1 MRVALVYDRINKWGG
16 AERVLLALHD
26 IWPDA
31 PLYTSVYDEKK
42 ASWAKVFPSVIPSFL
57 QKFPFAKNHH
67 EIYPWLTPLAFESFN
82 FDNYDLV
89 ISVTSSESKD
99 IITKPNTF
107 HICYCL
113 TPTRFLW
120 SGYDEYLNNPGF
132 GFLNQLVKM
141 VLPFIFKRLKDL
153 DLVACHRPDYYIA
166 ISQTVKNRIKKYY
179 QQESIVVYPPVDT
192 DFFKVKEQKLIANEY
207 FLIVSRLVPYKKVD
221 LAIEVFNQLGWK
233 LKIVGSGSEKKSLK
247 QMARD
252 NIELVGELTEL
263 ELLSYYQECTGLL
276 VCQEEDF
283 GLVSLEAQACGK
295 PVLAFNKGGAAETV
309 INGKTGLL
317 FEKQSVTS
325 LREALEKFKT
335 REFSSKVCR
344 ENALK
349 YNRDNFKKNFL
360 REINKLWE
368 HKNLK
373 ITT

>member
-1 MRVALVYDRINKWGG
+1 
-16 AERVLLALHD
+16 
-26 IWPDA
+26 
-31 PLYTSVYDEKK
+31 
-42 ASWAKVFPSVIPSFL
+42 
-57 QKFPFAKNHH
+57 
-67 EIYPWLTPLAFESFN
+67 
-82 FDNYDLV
+82 
-89 ISVTSSESKD
+89 
-99 IITKPNTF
+99 
-107 HICYCL
+107 
-113 TPTRFLW
+113 
-120 SGYDEYLNNPGF
+120 
-132 GFLNQLVKM
+132 
-141 VLPFIFKRLKDL
+141 
-153 DLVACHRPDYYIA
+153 
-166 ISQTVKNRIKKYY
+166 
-179 QQESIVVYPPVDT
+179 
-192 DFFKVKEQKLIANEY
+192 
-207 FLIVSRLVPYKKVD
+207 VSRLVPYKKVD